1 MLDVIWNSDDSAGVA
16 RKLLGEEISRYQR
29 AMLGSGHGYW
39 EWDFTT
45 SKMFWYG
52 AFWREIGYDE
62 ADIQKITSPALLLEF
77 IHPEE
82 RGKLRSAV
90 IKTLKHGVAL
100 DLCYRLLTKNGAY
113 VWVRVNACAYYRTKD
128 DWADYLAGVNYDISL
143 LKQAEQALRASESH
157 YARAIAGT
165 RDGIWDWN
173 IETDEVE
180 FSDVCW
186 SHIGFAPEEVQGNGW
201 QRLTK
206 WMERMRPSD
215 VKGFK
220 QMLREHILHQ
230 KTLDFEYPIRA
241 ADGSTRWVR
250 ARAQATHNEAGR
262 AVRVSGSNMDITEL
276 KSTQLALVNAKV
288 EAEKAN
294 QAKSDFLSNMSHEL
308 RTPLNA
314 ILGYAQLFKL
324 DGLAAEEASHLSEI
338 RKAGKH
344 LLQLINEVL
353 DLATIE
359 AGKMSLSMEPVAVSR
374 VLEDCFQLVRPLAEA
389 AGLTLH
395 CPPETQWLVF
405 ADNIRLKQALINLM
419 SNAIKYNRPQGKVS
433 VSLVQPRDGLVRIV
447 VEDTGVGISEA
458 LRTEVFEPFNR
469 LNAVHSKVEGSGVGL
484 VITKR
489 LIEMMGGSIDFS
501 SKLDCGSAFWVDL
514 AMSAPG
520 QLAEAPTPVN
530 SFQQSRQAL
539 QVQCHKRILYIE
551 DNQTNIRVFS
561 KTIAQFDLL
570 EVLVS
575 KEPMVGIYKARTELP
590 DMIILDINL
599 PGLDGFEVLT
609 VLKNDPLTQNIPV
622 VALSANALPADIAKG
637 RQAGFVDY
645 LTKPLDINCLI
656 NVLNKYLA

>member
-1 MLDVIWNSDDSAGVA
+1 MLDVIWNSEDSAGVA
-16 RKLLGEEISRYQR
+16 RKLLGAEISRYQR

-52 AFWREIGYDE
+52 AFWRDIGYDE

-82 RGKLRSAV
+82 RDTLRCAV
-90 IKTLKHGVAL
+90 IKTLKHGAVL
-100 DLCYRLLTKNGAY
+100 DLCYRLLTKDGSY
-113 VWVRVNACAYYRTKD
+113 VWVRVNARAYRTQD
-128 DWADYLAGVNYDISL
+128 NWADYVAGVNYDISL
-143 LKQAEQALRASESH
+143 LKRVEQALRASESH

-173 IETDEVE
+173 IEKDEVE

-186 SHIGFAPEEVQGNGW
+186 AHIGFEPGEVQGDGW
-201 QRLTK
+201 QRLAK
-206 WMERMRPSD
+206 WQERMKPRD
-215 VKGFK
+215 VEGFK
-220 QMLREHILHQ
+220 QMLREHILNQ
-230 KTLDFEYPIRA
+230 KTLDFEYPIRSK
-241 ADGSTRWVR
+241 DGSTRWVR
-250 ARAQATHNEAGR
+250 ARAQATHNEAGK

-276 KSTQLALVNAKV
+276 KNTQMALMNAKV
-288 EAEKAN
+288 DAEKAN

-314 ILGYAQLFKL
+314 ILGYVQLL
-324 DGLAAEEASHLSEI
+324 ESDNLGPEQTGHLAEI
-338 RKAGKH
+338 RSAGKH
-344 LLQLINEVL
+344 LLHLINEVL

-374 VLEDCFQLVRPLAEA
+374 VLEDCFQLIRPLVAT

-395 CPPETQWLVF
+395 CPPPIETLVF

-433 VSLVQPRDGLVRIV
+433 VSLMQPQEGLVRIV
-447 VEDTGVGISEA
+447 VEDTGVGIPEA
-458 LRTEVFEPFNR
+458 LRAEVFQPFNR
-469 LNAVHSKVEGSGVGL
+469 LNAAHTKVEGSGVGL
-484 VITKR
+484 VITQR

-501 SKLDCGSAFWVDL
+501 SKLDTGTAFWLDL
-514 AMSAPG
+514 PTAMPE
-520 QLAEAPTPVN
+520 QLSETLTAVHRFEQN
-530 SFQQSRQAL
+530 RQVL
-539 QVQCHKRILYIE
+539 RIDSPKRILYIE

-561 KTIAQFDLL
+561 KIIDRFEML
-570 EVLVS
+570 EVSVFT
-575 KEPMVGIYKARTELP
+575 EPMVGIYKARTELP
-590 DMIILDINL
+590 DIIILDINL
-599 PGLDGFEVLT
+599 PGMDGFEVLA
-609 VLKNDPLTQNIPV
+609 VLSNDPLTQNIPV
-622 VALSANALPADIAKG
+622 VALSANAMPSDIAKG

-656 NVLNKYLA
+656 NVLNKYLV